1 MIFVDSTGG
10 LEEYNLRFFLMVT
23 HSAVGALPVAS
34 FVTGDETN
42 ETLIKA
48 LELLK
53 SILPSNAFH
62 GNLKEGPKIFM
73 TDNNSE
79 IRDALHTVWPSAALL
94 LCVFHLLQQ
103 VWRWLFEKKSLHC
116 TK

>member
-10 LEEYNLRFFLMVT
+10 LEEYNLRFFLMLT
-23 HSAVGALPVAS
+23 HSAVGGLPVAS